1 MEKADVPEQKKG
13 TEKVEGG
20 LFESEVNRAI
30 LNTVLDGIITINS
43 DATVVSFNPSAERI
57 FGYSKSE
64 VIGKNVNMLMPEPY
78 HSEHNSYLNNYLT
91 TGVKKVIGLGRE
103 VRGRKK
109 DGSEF
114 PLDLAVSEML
124 VDGRRM
130 FTGIIRDIT
139 EKKKA
144 EEAVSRLAAIVES
157 STDAIIGK
165 TLEGNIFS
173 WNAGAERMYGYKAE
187 EVIGRHISVIVPP
200 ERMGELNRNLD
211 ALRRGESV
219 GSYETVRVRK
229 DGSLLSISLTI
240 SPLKDPAGRVTGF
253 SAIAR
258 DVTENK
264 RVEAGLRESE
274 AKFRTLSEG
283 ALIGIYLIQ
292 DMRYVYVNPEF
303 ADMLGYSRAE
313 LTGMENML
321 ECVYPDQRE
330 PARQG
335 IEKILNGQES
345 IGYQGSWL
353 RKDGDSVEVEGKAAF
368 TIFNGRPAIIGT
380 ALDVSQRK
388 YLEKQRADFLAMIT
402 HDFKSPLTSILGNA
416 ELISMMKQGSADQET
431 ADMAANIVRN
441 GDRLR
446 SLVDDFLVHSRLDSA
461 VLTSEL
467 TSADV
472 REILRDVVKDFENQA
487 TKKGQALN
495 TEFAQDVPALN
506 MDVTLVQ
513 RAVSNLLQNA
523 VNYTPEGGRISLKT
537 QKAIN
542 GGRAFLVISVK
553 DSGIGIPAAEQSKI
567 FQKYYR
573 MTRTSRTG
581 GTGLGLAIVK
591 AVADAHNGRVELT
604 SEEGAGSTFKL
615 FIPEDLKKD

>member
-1 MEKADVPEQKKG
+1 MEKTDVPDQDKEKG
-13 TEKVEGG
+13 EGG
-20 LFESEVNRAI
+20 IFESEVNRAI
-30 LNTVLDGIITINS
+30 LNTVLDGIITIDA

-64 VIGKNVNMLMPEPY
+64 IIGKNVNMLMPEPY
-78 HSEHNSYLNNYLT
+78 HTEHNTYLKNYLT
-91 TGVKKVIGLGRE
+91 TGKKKVIGIGRE
-103 VRGRKK
+103 VRGRRK

-114 PLDLAVSEML
+114 PLDLAVTEML

-139 EKKKA
+139 EKK
-144 EEAVSRLAAIVES
+144 
-157 STDAIIGK
+157 
-165 TLEGNIFS
+165 
-173 WNAGAERMYGYKAE
+173 
-187 EVIGRHISVIVPP
+187 
-200 ERMGELNRNLD
+200 
-211 ALRRGESV
+211 
-219 GSYETVRVRK
+219 
-229 DGSLLSISLTI
+229 
-240 SPLKDPAGRVTGF
+240 
-253 SAIAR
+253 
-258 DVTENK
+258 
-264 RVEAGLRESE
+264 RVEAELMESE

-303 ADMLGYSRAE
+303 AEMLGYSRAE
-313 LTGMENML
+313 LMGMENML
-321 ECVYPDQRE
+321 ECVFPEQRE

-335 IEKILNGQES
+335 IEKIISGQES
-345 IGYQGSWL
+345 VGYQGSWL
-353 RKDGDSVEVEGKAAF
+353 RKDGDPVEVEGKAAF

-416 ELISMMKQGSADQET
+416 ELISMMKEGSADQET
-431 ADMAANIVRN
+431 ADMAKDIVRN

-446 SLVDDFLVHSRLDSA
+446 SLVEDFLVHSRLDAA

-472 REILRDVVKDFENQA
+472 REILKDVVKDFEKQA
-487 TKKGQALN
+487 RKKGQTLN
-495 TEFAQDVPALN
+495 AEFAQDIPALSL
-506 MDVTLVQ
+506 DVTLVQ

-523 VNYTPEGGRISLKT
+523 INYTSQGGRILLKT
-537 QKAIN
+537 EKVSYA
-542 GGRAFLVISVK
+542 GRPYLVISVE
-553 DSGIGIPAAEQSKI
+553 DNGIGIPAAEQAKI

-573 MTRTSRTG
+573 MSKTSRTG

-591 AVADAHNGRVELT
+591 AVADAHNGRVELA
-604 SEEGAGSTFKL
+604 SKEGAGSTFKL
-615 FIPEDLKKD
+615 FIPEDLRRD

>member
-321 ECVYPDQRE
+321 ECVYPEQRE

-573 MTRTSRTG
+573 MSRTSRTG

>member
-1 MEKADVPEQKKG
+1 MEKADVPELKKG

-43 DATVVSFNPSAERI
+43 DATIVSFNPSAERI

-78 HSEHNSYLNNYLT
+78 HSEHDTYLNNYLS

-114 PLDLAVSEML
+114 PLDLAVTEML

-130 FTGIIRDIT
+130 FTGIIRDI
-139 EKKKA
+139 
-144 EEAVSRLAAIVES
+144 
-157 STDAIIGK
+157 
-165 TLEGNIFS
+165 
-173 WNAGAERMYGYKAE
+173 
-187 EVIGRHISVIVPP
+187 
-200 ERMGELNRNLD
+200 
-211 ALRRGESV
+211 
-219 GSYETVRVRK
+219 
-229 DGSLLSISLTI
+229 
-240 SPLKDPAGRVTGF
+240 
-253 SAIAR
+253 
-258 DVTENK
+258 TENK

-274 AKFRTLSEG
+274 AKFRTLAEG

-321 ECVYPDQRE
+321 ECVYPEQRE

-335 IEKILNGQES
+335 IEKIINGQES

-402 HDFKSPLTSILGNA
+402 HDFKSAPDKYPWQCGTDIDDEARL
-416 ELISMMKQGSADQET
+416 ADQET

-441 GDRLR
+441 GERLR
-446 SLVDDFLVHSRLDSA
+446 SLVDDFIVHSRLDSG
-461 VLTSEL
+461 EL
-467 TSADV
+467 
-472 REILRDVVKDFENQA
+472 R
-487 TKKGQALN
+487 
-495 TEFAQDVPALN
+495 P
-506 MDVTLVQ
+506 
-513 RAVSNLLQNA
+513 
-523 VNYTPEGGRISLKT
+523 SLPPPT
-537 QKAIN
+537 CA
-542 GGRAFLVISVK
+542 R
-553 DSGIGIPAAEQSKI
+553 
-567 FQKYYR
+567 Y
-573 MTRTSRTG
+573 
-581 GTGLGLAIVK
+581 
-591 AVADAHNGRVELT
+591 
-604 SEEGAGSTFKL
+604 
-615 FIPEDLKKD
+615 

>member
-1 MEKADVPEQKKG
+1 MEKPDVPEQGKEKG
-13 TEKVEGG
+13 EGG
-20 LFESEVNRAI
+20 IFESEVNRAI

-64 VIGKNVNMLMPEPY
+64 IIGKNVNMLMPEPY
-78 HSEHNSYLNNYLT
+78 HSEHNTYLNNYLT

-124 VDGRRM
+124 VEGRRM

-165 TLEGNIFS
+165 TLDGNIFS

-187 EVIGRHISVIVPP
+187 EVTGRHISVIVPP
-200 ERMGELNRNLD
+200 ERMGELNKNLE
-211 ALRRGESV
+211 ALRRGETIE
-219 GSYETVRVRK
+219 SYETARVRK
-229 DGSLLSISLTI
+229 DGSLLNISLTI
-240 SPLKDPAGRVTGF
+240 SPLKDPAGRITGF

-264 RVEAGLRESE
+264 RVEAELRESE

-292 DMRYVYVNPEF
+292 DMRYAYVNPEF

-321 ECVYPDQRE
+321 ECVYPEQRE
-330 PARQG
+330 AARQG
-335 IEKILNGQES
+335 IEKIINGQES
-345 IGYQGSWL
+345 VGYQGSWL
-353 RKDGDSVEVEGKAAF
+353 RKDGDPVEVEGKAAF

-380 ALDVSQRK
+380 ALDVTQRK

-416 ELISMMKQGSADQET
+416 ELISMMKEGSADQET

-441 GDRLR
+441 GERLR

-472 REILRDVVKDFENQA
+472 REILNDVVKDFENQA
-487 TKKGQALN
+487 GKKGQTLN
-495 TEFAQDVPALN
+495 TEFAQDVTTLN
-506 MDVTLVQ
+506 LDVTLVQ

-523 VNYTPEGGRISLKT
+523 VNYTPEGGRICLKT
-537 QKAIN
+537 ERVVN
-542 GGRAFLVISVK
+542 GGRAFLVISVE
-553 DSGIGIPAAEQSKI
+553 DTGVGIPLAEQSKI

-573 MTRTSRTG
+573 MSRTSRTG

-604 SEEGAGSTFKL
+604 SKEGTGSTFKL

>member
-78 HSEHNSYLNNYLT
+78 HSEHDTYLNNYLT

-139 EKKKA
+139 EKKK
-144 EEAVSRLAAIVES
+144 
-157 STDAIIGK
+157 
-165 TLEGNIFS
+165 
-173 WNAGAERMYGYKAE
+173 
-187 EVIGRHISVIVPP
+187 
-200 ERMGELNRNLD
+200 
-211 ALRRGESV
+211 
-219 GSYETVRVRK
+219 
-229 DGSLLSISLTI
+229 
-240 SPLKDPAGRVTGF
+240 
-253 SAIAR
+253 
-258 DVTENK
+258 
-264 RVEAGLRESE
+264 VEAELRESE
-274 AKFRTLSEG
+274 AKFRTLSEE

-353 RKDGDSVEVEGKAAF
+353 RKDGDPVEVEGKAAF

-431 ADMAANIVRN
+431 SDMAANIVRS
-441 GDRLR
+441 GERLR
-446 SLVDDFLVHSRLDSA
+446 SLVEDFLVHSRLDSGG
-461 VLTSEL
+461 LTSEL

-472 REILRDVVKDFENQA
+472 REILKDVIKDFENQA
-487 TKKGQALN
+487 TKKGQTLN
-495 TEFAQDVPALN
+495 TEFAQDVPAINL
-506 MDVTLVQ
+506 DVTLVQ

-537 QKAIN
+537 QRAEN
-542 GGRAFLVISVK
+542 GGRAFLVISVE
-553 DSGIGIPAAEQSKI
+553 DTGIGIPAAEQSKI

-573 MTRTSRTG
+573 MSRTSRTG

-604 SEEGAGSTFKL
+604 SEEGAGTTFKL
-615 FIPEDLKKD
+615 FIPEGLKKE